1 MKLAIR
7 IVMGLLGLLALA
19 ATVNFWLRPELAAQG
34 VGLTVA
40 NPMGLASV
48 RADIAGFFGVAG
60 LFALLAA
67 WTGRADYAPTTLALM
82 SAALLG
88 RLINIALG
96 SFDSTMLVPMG
107 IEAVT
112 IVIFLFGYRMLRQA

>member
-1 MKLAIR
+1 MKTVIR
-7 IVMGLLGLLALA
+7 IVIGLLGLLALA

-48 RADIAGFFGVAG
+48 RADIAGFFAVSG
-60 LFALLAA
+60 LFALLTA
-67 WTGRADYAPTTLALM
+67 WTGRAEYALTTLALM

-88 RLINIALG
+88 RAINIVLG
-96 SFDSTMLVPMG
+96 SFDQTMLVPMV

-112 IVIFLFGYRMLRQA
+112 IVIFLFGYRTLKAN